1 MAKKSISYVP
11 QTLDL
16 LLYAGDGTS
25 FTLTI
30 QTPAGVAI
38 PLTGAILA
46 QIRVDRD
53 SPDPVNATFA
63 VNWADAGLGK
73 VGLSLTGA
81 QTQALVTTE
90 DKFVG
95 VWDIQWTPSG
105 EEPVTLC
112 QGKVECMP
120 DVSRT

>member
-1 MAKKSISYVP
+1 MAKKKLLYVP

-16 LLYAGDGTS
+16 VIYAGDGPS
-25 FTLTI
+25 FSLKVTDPDGI
-30 QTPAGVAI
+30 PI
-38 PLTGAILA
+38 PLNGSIVA
-46 QIRVDRD
+46 QIRTERD
-53 SPDPVNATFA
+53 APDPPAATFA
-63 VNWADAGLGK
+63 VDWTNALTGS
-73 VGLSLTGA
+73 VVLSLTGA

-90 DKFVG
+90 DKFTG

-112 QGKVECMP
+112 QGEVECMP